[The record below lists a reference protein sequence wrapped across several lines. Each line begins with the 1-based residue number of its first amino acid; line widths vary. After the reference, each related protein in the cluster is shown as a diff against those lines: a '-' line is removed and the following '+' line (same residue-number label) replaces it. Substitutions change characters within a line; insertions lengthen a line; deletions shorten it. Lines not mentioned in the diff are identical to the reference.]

1 MLHDE
6 SEETVGGV
14 LGFRMNTVVFTASPQ
29 NTTGIFFTSIM
40 QCAMPTM
47 VGFRES
53 TTLFCCGEYGAEKVV
68 KYGCES
74 SRRTDVDLSWW
85 VQRD

>member
-1 MLHDE
+1 LHDE

-29 NTTGIFFTSIM
+29 NTTGIFFASIM
-40 QCAMPTM
+40 QCAM
-47 VGFRES
+47 VRFRES
-53 TTLFCCGEYGAEKVV
+53 TTLFRCGEYGAEKVV